1 MLAKLKIALTLLV
14 IGSLSGLLI
23 WGTNAL
29 TEERIEL
36 NREAARY
43 EVYAD
48 MFDGVDLTKIES
60 EVIENSLVE
69 EKLTMY
75 NSSGTLLGYAF
86 RGSAN
91 NALGYVNVVVGI
103 LANGTIVDV
112 VITETDN
119 TPTYVSGLEKDYL
132 VNLKN
137 QSISELTFDSSTGAT
152 ITYTSVKNIVEAAI
166 ILVAGDPILEKYQ
179 TLFTDADRYES
190 NFEFS
195 TGTIH
200 EEVTIID
207 SSDSVIGYIYKGTI
221 TISETVYEV
230 AFAVD
235 SDLNF
240 LGAVALDEEVP
251 SDLTD
256 ALSALDTYI
265 GQAVSSITVDIT
277 SDLKTEVELLATH
290 AFMRA
295 DEDEATRELREYF
308 IEAARI
314 GDVETIADHDI
325 LTEARP
331 VYDSE
336 DTLIGYVYLGSAN
349 GYYPDVTLDVAVY
362 LDGTISSA
370 IVVSHSETPGTS
382 DPGFNSIDEYIGKTD
397 LSEVTPDTYAGAT
410 YTGEAVRDVITA
422 AQTHVLER
430 EGA

>member
-1 MLAKLKIALTLLV
+1 MLDKLKVALTLLV
-14 IGSLSGLLI
+14 IGSISGVLI

-29 TEERIEL
+29 TEDRIEA

-48 MFDGVDLTKIES
+48 MFEGVDLTKIET
-60 EVIENSLVE
+60 EAIENSLVE

-119 TPTYVSGLEKDYL
+119 TPTYVAGLESDYL
-132 VNLKN
+132 GNLKN
-137 QSISELTFDSSTGAT
+137 QSISELSFDSSTGAT
-152 ITYTSVKNIVEAAI
+152 ITYNAVKAIVEASV
-166 ILVAGDPILEKYQ
+166 ILVAGDPILEQYQ
-179 TLFTDADRYES
+179 TLFAEADRYES
-190 NFEFS
+190 NYNFA
-195 TGTIH
+195 TGTIK
-200 EEVTIID
+200 EEVSILNA
-207 SSDSVIGYIYKGTI
+207 SDALIGYIYKGDI
-221 TISETVYEV
+221 TVEETVYEV
-230 AFAVD
+230 GFAVD

-240 LGAVALDEEVP
+240 LGVVALDPEAP
-251 SDLTD
+251 MALTD
-256 ALSALDTYI
+256 ALSTFDSYI
-265 GQAVSSITVDIT
+265 GQSIDSITVDIT
-277 SDLKTEVELLATH
+277 SDLKAELELLATH

-295 DEDEATRELREYF
+295 DEDEATRTLREYF
-308 IEAARI
+308 IEASSI
-314 GDVETIADHDI
+314 GDVEAITDDV

-336 DTLIGYVYLGSAN
+336 SNLIGYVYLGAAN
-349 GYYPDVTLDVAVY
+349 GYYPDVTLEVAVY

-370 IVVSHSETPGTS
+370 IVVSHDETPGTS
-382 DPGFNSIDEYIGKTD
+382 DPGFNSIDAYIGKTD
-397 LSEVTPDTYAGAT
+397 LTEVTADVYAGAT
-410 YTGEAVRDVITA
+410 YTGEAVRDVIVA